1 MGLLEEM
8 DKGLKDAYNDVSS
21 RVKKMEIDKK
31 VKKEADYASKKFK
44 ETAEKVELDKKIN
57 QAGESFTSAGKNMSS
72 EINQMFNKNKK
83 DTSKEEK

>member
-1 MGLLEEM
+1 MSKESYDLI
-8 DKGLKDAYNDVSS
+8 DVI
-21 RVKKMEIDKK
+21 RIHLNQDCY
-31 VKKEADYASKKFK
+31 KEADYASKKFK

-57 QAGESFTSAGKNMSS
+57 QAGEAFTSAGKNMSC

>member
-57 QAGESFTSAGKNMSS
+57 QAGEAFTSAGKNISC